1 MSSSSPEVF
10 AAVHLGYRNGVAL
23 TSCHAAPALYRNLLT
38 DWTRNVPV
46 LCLWPHDFPISARQE
61 TSVRPLATL
70 WRPQFSVVTQDE
82 FGVSGL
88 ERQQAG
94 AKARWLVQRWMCRPM
109 PWADLAAERS
119 QPDQRFGEIKPH
131 APPT

>member
-1 MSSSSPEVF
+1 VF

-23 TSCHAAPALYRNLLT
+23 ASCHAAPPLYGNLLT

-46 LCLWPHDFPISARQE
+46 LHLWPHDFPISARQE
-61 TSVRPLATL
+61 SSVPPLATL

-88 ERQQAG
+88 ERQSAG
-94 AKARWLVQRWMCRPM
+94 QKARWLIQRWMCRPIK
-109 PWADLAAERS
+109 WTDLQAELS
-119 QPDQRFGEIKPH
+119 QPDLRLGEIKLHRNQP
-131 APPT
+131 